1 MNVDPDPNP
10 WLKNF
15 SVKTLT
21 CFRDA
26 TGKETTVH
34 VDINGEKFVG
44 HGLTVIGRQNS
55 QLFTF

>member
-10 WLKNF
+10 WFKNF
-15 SVKTLT
+15 SVKT